1 MNLVNAHQ
9 QKKNANNI
17 CGIRLAD
24 FRCCAIKSVKRG
36 LFLLLKEFV
45 IYITLYFGIFVPEFE
60 HAFGHANCRAIV
72 CLIR

>member
-9 QKKNANNI
+9 QKKNTNNI

-36 LFLLLKEFV
+36 LFFTSKGV
-45 IYITLYFGIFVPEFE
+45 CDLYYTVLQHF
-60 HAFGHANCRAIV
+60 RA
-72 CLIR
+72 